1 MNRYF
6 KKISLALAAITMLG
20 STSAVTV
27 VNAAT
32 VSGSDEST
40 NVVSAG
46 DFNKLSDIQL
56 LKLVGGFDDSDLAQ
70 LSVSDISSLGS
81 EVRAE
86 INDPYKTEIGY
97 TSIAKAIVKV
107 WKKIPSGVK
116 KSILKHTT
124 LSGLLKAID
133 HFTGTEKH
141 IIYSAL
147 RYCHVPAKTA
157 KLATKIITLFI

>member
-1 MNRYF
+1 MNKYF
-6 KKISLALAAITMLG
+6 TKMSVAIAAIAMLG
-20 STSAVTV
+20 STSATTV
-27 VNAAT
+27 VNAAA
-32 VSGSDEST
+32 VKESDEST
-40 NVVSAG
+40 SITSVS
-46 DFNKLSDIQL
+46 DLNKLSDVQL

-70 LSVSDISSLGS
+70 LSASDISSLSS
-81 EVRAE
+81 ELKVE
-86 INDPYKTEIGY
+86 MNNPYKAEIGY

-124 LSGLLKAID
+124 LKGILKAVD
-133 HFTGTEKH
+133 HFTGTEEH

-157 KLATKIITLFI
+157 KIATKIITLFI